1 MSDSLF
7 PSKLLLFGEYAIIN
21 GAKGLAIPFQ
31 QYHGHLDF
39 QDSDSEYKEEFLSF
53 YKYLENLDLLKSE
66 LDLDKFRNDIDN
78 NIYFN
83 SNIPKG
89 AGVGSSGALCASIYK
104 RYLKKDLSSHDDLKN
119 LIDRMALMESFY
131 HGSSSGLDPLI
142 SLINRPMLVE
152 NRNQLTEVHINS
164 ELLTHKLFLY
174 NTGIYRKTSPLVH
187 LFLEKIQDTNF
198 KQKLDLFISFN
209 DQAITALLEANI
221 KDLDK
226 LMYSISKWQY
236 LNISEM
242 IPNQIKEIW
251 LEGIE
256 SKTYYMKLC
265 GAGGG
270 GHYFVYKE
278 NDQVNLD
285 NFKDILKIF

>member
-1 MSDSLF
+1 MRDSVF
-7 PSKLLLFGEYAIIN
+7 SSKLLLFGEYAIIK
-21 GAKGLAIPFQ
+21 GAKGLAIPFH
-31 QYHGHLDF
+31 QYHGHLAF
-39 QDSDSEYKEEFLSF
+39 QNSDSEYKDEFVSF
-53 YKYLENLDLLKSE
+53 CKYLENLDLLKSE
-66 LDLDKFRNDIDN
+66 LDLDKFRSDIDN

-152 NRNQLTEVHINS
+152 NRNQLTEVNINS
-164 ELLTHKLFLY
+164 DFLAQKFYLY
-174 NTGIYRKTSPLVH
+174 NTGISRKTAPLVH
-187 LFLEKIQDTNF
+187 LFLEKNQDTNF
-198 KQKLDLFISFN
+198 KEKLDSFISYN
-209 DQAITALLEANI
+209 VQAITALLESNI
-221 KDLDK
+221 KELDN

-236 LNISEM
+236 LNLSEM
-242 IPNQIKEIW
+242 IPNQIKETW

-256 SKTYYMKLC
+256 SKKYYMKLC

-270 GHYFVYKE
+270 GHYFIYKE

-285 NFKDILKIF
+285 NFKEILKIF